1 MFISIVI
8 IIIIIIIL
16 TWITTK
22 ITHYISHSKSI
33 SIYLSAYLLSMYIC
47 RSHMIT
53 EAWEDKLNCR
63 VCSGEIT
70 NQLEVCGCAMAA
82 AAVESPIGTELQ
94 S

>member
-1 MFISIVI
+1 
-8 IIIIIIIL
+8 
-16 TWITTK
+16 
-22 ITHYISHSKSI
+22 
-33 SIYLSAYLLSMYIC
+33 
-47 RSHMIT
+47 MIT

-94 S
+94 SKSKDEAESQDCVQTNGGLNKWTTWVNRMMDGWQQFE